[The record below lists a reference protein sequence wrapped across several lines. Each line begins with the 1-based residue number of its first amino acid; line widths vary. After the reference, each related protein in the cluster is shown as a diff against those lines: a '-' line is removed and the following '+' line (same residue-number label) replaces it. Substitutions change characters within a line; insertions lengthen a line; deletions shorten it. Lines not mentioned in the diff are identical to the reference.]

1 MSPRRSQE
9 LAVRVRRPGT
19 KRHQEGVRR
28 ERAAGRLHPQAH
40 GVHAGDVGPEEA
52 DAVALERGP

>member
-1 MSPRRSQE
+1 M
-9 LAVRVRRPGT
+9 RVRRPGT